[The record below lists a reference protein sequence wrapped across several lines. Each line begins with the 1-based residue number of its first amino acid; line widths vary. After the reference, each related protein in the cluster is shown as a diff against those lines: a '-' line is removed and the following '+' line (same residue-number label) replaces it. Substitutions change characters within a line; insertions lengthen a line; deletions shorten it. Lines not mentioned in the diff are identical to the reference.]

1 MEEEDRCDLSCAV
14 DSPEFDRLT
23 LYFLPPPPPPS
34 CHHRMSIEKCESAL
48 ESLRLA
54 SSTLT
59 PAFLLDYFSRRRS
72 AEATGERPKAHVL
85 ATLRSLVLDAVV
97 LYAAVLVLT
106 ADPYAPPSRR
116 ILHKTTP
123 AIMRSPSGA
132 LHTTFSSA
140 LHLFVHLRTAST

>member
-1 MEEEDRCDLSCAV
+1 MEEEDRCVLSCAV
-14 DSPEFDRLT
+14 GSPEFDRLT
-23 LYFLPPPPPPS
+23 FSFLPPPPSPS

-54 SSTLT
+54 LLTLT
-59 PAFLLDYFSRRRS
+59 PAFLIDNFSRRRRT
-72 AEATGERPKAHVL
+72 EATRERPKAHVL
-85 ATLRSLVLDAVV
+85 ATNRSLVLDTVV
-97 LYAAVLVLT
+97 LHAAVLVVM
-106 ADPYAPPSRR
+106 ADPYAPPSR

-140 LHLFVHLRTAST
+140 LHFFVHLHTAST